1 MLLDDF
7 GSDDFED
14 MVDEVEEHIEVDECS
29 DDDEDIAFIST
40 GGNSG
45 DDDLFDAMVG
55 KLEEIIMD
63 DEFNHQVNSFM
74 RQYCTH
80 FERGDE
86 QKLEYMEIFQQHTK
100 LVEDHIERGLSAA
113 LPNFQME
120 TFLEMLEAR
129 QDEVSEDVMDLLLE
143 MSDFE
148 LFKDSMLAYKEQCVE
163 KSGDS
168 ALTLC
173 LDVRPTVIHS
183 DEMEDG
189 EERLDLMD
197 ALNIAPLSPGA
208 KGGLAAA
215 DGPPAFEVIPN
226 IANRSA

>member
-1 MLLDDF
+1 MDGDF
-7 GSDDFED
+7 EDFED
-14 MVDEVEEHIEVDECS
+14 MVDEVEEDIEVDYDL
-29 DDDEDIAFIST
+29 DDGEDDIAFISN

-45 DDDLFDAMVG
+45 EDDVFDAMVG

-63 DEFNHQVNSFM
+63 DDFTEKTSEFM
-74 RQYCTH
+74 RQHCVI

-86 QKLEYMEIFQQHTK
+86 QKLEYMEIFQKHTQ
-100 LVEDHIERGLSAA
+100 LVEDLIERGLSEV
-113 LPNFQME
+113 PGFSME
-120 TFLEMLEAR
+120 TFLELLEQR
-129 QDEVSEDVMDLLLE
+129 QDEISEDVMDMLLE

-163 KSGDS
+163 GS
-168 ALTLC
+168 ASSLSLC
-173 LDVRPTVIHS
+173 LSIAPTVIHS

-197 ALNIAPLSPGA
+197 ALNIAPISP

-215 DGPPAFEVIPN
+215 DAPPAFGVIPQV
-226 IANRSA
+226 ANRSA

>member
-1 MLLDDF
+1 MLMDGEF
-7 GSDDFED
+7 DDFED
-14 MVDEVEEHIEVDECS
+14 LVDEVEEDIEVEDCFDE
-29 DDDEDIAFIST
+29 DEEDIAFIST

-45 DDDLFDAMVG
+45 EDDVFDAMVG

-63 DEFNHQVNSFM
+63 DDFTEKTSEFMQQHCVV
-74 RQYCTH
+74 

-86 QKLEYMEIFQQHTK
+86 QKLEYMDIFQKHTK
-100 LVEDHIERGLSAA
+100 LVEDLIERGLSEV
-113 LPNFQME
+113 PGFSMD
-120 TFLEMLEAR
+120 TFLELLEQR
-129 QDEVSEDVMDLLLE
+129 QDEVCEDVMDMLLE

-163 KSGDS
+163 HSGPS
-168 ALTLC
+168 LSLC
-173 LDVRPTVIHS
+173 LSIAPTVLHS

-215 DGPPAFEVIPN
+215 DAPPVFGVIPQV
-226 IANRSA
+226 ANRSA